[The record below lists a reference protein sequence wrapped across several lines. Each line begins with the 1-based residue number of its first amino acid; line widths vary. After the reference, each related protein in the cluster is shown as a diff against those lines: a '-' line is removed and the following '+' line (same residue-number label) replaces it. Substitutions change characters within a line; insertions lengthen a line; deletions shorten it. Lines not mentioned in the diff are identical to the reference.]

1 MKTVRKHTA
10 TLNLPTL
17 KLEGGLFLP
26 DVLEKAALGQAR
38 LQAEADYGI
47 PKGLKLKDEYSR
59 AFQIACAQWRSFAP
73 MLDRTDF
80 DAQRA
85 TATFVTELLRDAF
98 GYVSVGAVTGIELGD
113 RSYPIT
119 HLASAPHQPL
129 HPQHPLPIVV
139 APHTLGLDEADTR
152 FAIAGSGSRKKTA
165 FQLAQ
170 ELLNASPDH
179 QWALV
184 TNGKTI
190 RLLRDAATL
199 TRPSYLDIDLQDL
212 LSGQRFAEFAFVWR
226 LLHASRAGL
235 VGGTADAAAP
245 VVWEAWREAGQEEGT
260 RVRDGLR
267 LGVTEALIT
276 LGQGFVQH
284 PANDALRQALQ
295 DGSLTKEA
303 YFAQLLRLIYR
314 FIFVFSVEER
324 GLIPNAPQPDE
335 DPNTARAK
343 LAASQTYAQ
352 GYALARLRDLSLRR
366 RVRTWFDDL
375 WQSVKIVFKGL
386 AHGESR
392 LGLPALGGLF
402 APAQCPA
409 LDAAQL
415 TNADLLSAMKSMR
428 WASQTGGSLAPID
441 YRNMGTEELGSVYES
456 LLELVPEVDLHART
470 FGFVGLTSEGSTAGN
485 DRKLTGSFYTPDSLV
500 QELVKSALDP
510 VIEQRLAANPSN
522 PIEALLSIRVLD
534 PACGSGHFLLAAA
547 RRLAERLAAL
557 RSPDGVVTPQAY
569 RHALREVIA
578 RCIFGVDRNPMAVEL
593 ARTALWLEGFEEG
606 RPLGFLDH
614 HLQCGD
620 ALLGLTDLH
629 ALEKGIAKDAFKALS
644 GDDKE
649 VCKQLSKA
657 NAAGLKQI
665 AKDLQS
671 GQVLLGF
678 DNATGL
684 QTLRAIEALS
694 AETPEEVAVKE
705 QAYIQF
711 CEQSKNSPLGL
722 AADLMVGAY
731 LMTKTADTA
740 AMVPTS
746 ETLHAA
752 LTAPHTLQEQG
763 TVHSAT
769 VAAAHA
775 ACQQAQ
781 VLHWPLAFPQVFA
794 TGGFD
799 CVLGNP
805 PWERIKLQEEEFFAT
820 RHPAVAAAKNK
831 AERSQRIQWLS
842 EGMLSQHLY
851 PTDNAHHTPAESTAE
866 QRLYDEFIVTR
877 RVAEAASVFMH
888 VDGMDGGR
896 YPLTGVGDVNTYAL
910 FSETIL
916 QITAPSGR
924 AGFIVPT
931 GIATDDSTKAFFGH
945 IVRHRRLAKLLSLYE
960 IRAWFKATDDR
971 KSFCLLT
978 LGESETAEF
987 LFDAKTV
994 VDFGKLQKWFKL
1006 TPDEFRL
1013 INPNTLTSPVFRS
1026 ARDAELTKKLYRAVP
1041 VLIREAVWQREGKGA
1056 KLIVPEVNPWGV
1068 RFSTMFHMSG
1078 DSDLF
1083 KDNEAADRLPL
1094 FEAKLIH
1101 QFDHRWATYTSN
1113 GDSRDM
1119 TLAEKQDPHSSA
1131 TPRYWVDQRE
1141 VWLRVTSLPDGL
1153 RKAMRDRN
1161 EAATVL
1167 GVTQLLF
1174 GHWLATQHNTHG
1186 SASANLSLLRVYPL
1200 WLAFVKQH
1208 PFAQQVEPVSLGL
1221 CGDNPPC
1228 LKPLDDNYLP
1238 AEGSFEVAMSDE
1250 RASTAW
1256 YAVDPLALEQML
1268 AYTARYNELYVPT
1281 TPQQSAEGVL
1291 VLAEHWLEQSCP
1303 KWLMGWRDIALRSVL
1318 RTLIA
1323 DVIPLSAVGDK
1334 FLLLTTQCKPTLNAA
1349 LLGCLNSLVCD
1360 FVARQKVGGSAL
1372 KYFTMKQLPILSP
1385 DRYTEAD
1392 LAFIAPR
1399 VLELTYTAHDLSGWA
1414 QDLGYNGPPFAF
1426 DPDRRAVLR
1435 AELDAYYARLYSLT
1449 NDELRYI
1456 LEPADVM
1463 GADYPSETFR
1473 VLKKSE
1479 LREFGVYRT
1488 QRLVMREFDRMALAE
1503 ANGEQFSSLLN
1514 PPPGEQAQPGYSS
1527 HGIVQ
1532 DEADAHLVGLMLT
1545 MIRQLGRLPRRHL
1558 TDAMAMAGRSG
1569 SWPQHFD
1576 AQGVGAMN
1584 AFQLRGPGVFDAQR
1598 LNGARLQTWLRHFES
1613 AGVIRMESQTDVLVA
1628 VPSSVLP
1635 GYVLADEE
1643 TTLVASLLTQA
1654 VSMAVAN
1661 TATDEEK
1668 PSDAS
1673 VKSA

>member
-10 TLNLPTL
+10 TLNLPTI

-38 LQAEADYGI
+38 LQTEADYGI

-73 MLDRTDF
+73 LLDRSDF

-98 GYVSVGAVTGIELGD
+98 GYVSVGAVTGVELGE
-113 RSYPIT
+113 RTYPIT
-119 HLASAPHQPL
+119 HIASAPNQPL

-139 APHTLGLDEADTR
+139 APHTLGIDEADTR
-152 FAIAGSGSRKKTA
+152 FAIAGSGSRKKTP

-235 VGGTADAAAP
+235 VGGTADAAAR

-335 DPNTARAK
+335 DPTIARVK

-352 GYALARLRDLSLRR
+352 GYALARLRDMALRR
-366 RVRTWFDDL
+366 RARTRFDDL

-409 LDAAQL
+409 LDGAQL

-428 WASQTGGSLAPID
+428 WASQSGGSLAPID

-456 LLELVPEVDLHART
+456 LLELVPEVELHART

-510 VIEQRLAANPSN
+510 VIEQRLVAKPGN

-593 ARTALWLEGFEEG
+593 ARTALWLESFEEG

-649 VCKQLSKA
+649 VCKQLAKT

-694 AETPEEVAVKE
+694 SETPEEVAAKE
-705 QAYIQF
+705 LAYIQF
-711 CEQSKNSPLGL
+711 CEHSAHSPIAL
-722 AADLMVGAY
+722 AADLMVGAF
-731 LMTKTADTA
+731 LMNKTAETA
-740 AMVPTS
+740 ALVPTS
-746 ETLHAA
+746 KTLHAA
-752 LTAPHTLQEQG
+752 LTAPHTLQAHG

-769 VAAAHA
+769 VAAAHT
-775 ACQQAQ
+775 ACQKAQ

-794 TGGFD
+794 AGGFD
-799 CVLGNP
+799 CLLGNP
-805 PWERIKLQEEEFFAT
+805 PWEMLQLDPQEFFAT
-820 RHPAVAAAKNK
+820 RAPAVANA
-831 AERSQRIQWLS
+831 
-842 EGMLSQHLY
+842 QHMTARDKMIASLEQTNPVLY
-851 PTDNAHHTPAESTAE
+851 QEYWDSVRN
-866 QRLYDEFIVTR
+866 V
-877 RVAEAASVFMH
+877 EAAQTFIH
-888 VDGMDGGR
+888 
-896 YPLTGVGDVNTYAL
+896 T
-910 FSETIL
+910 
-916 QITAPSGR
+916 SGR
-924 AGFIVPT
+924 FPTSGFGRLNLAYLFAELFLDMKKPDGRSGLIVPS
-931 GIATDDSTKAFFGH
+931 GIATDSFTQHLFNKIAKGNLISFYDIENREALFAA
-945 IVRHRRLAKLLSLYE
+945 VHRS
-960 IRAWFKATDDR
+960 FK
-971 KSFCLLT
+971 FCLLT
-978 LGESETAEF
+978 LGAAEKANF
-987 LFDAKTV
+987 VCFAANMSHLSDSRRRF
-994 VDFGKLQKWFKL
+994 QL
-1006 TPDEFRL
+1006 TPEDFEL
-1013 INPNTLTSPVFRS
+1013 LNPNTGTCPVFRS
-1026 ARDAELTKKLYRAVP
+1026 NSDAELTKKIHRSTP
-1041 VLIREAVWQREGKGA
+1041 VFWREATDDQNE
-1056 KLIVPEVNPWGV
+1056 LNPWGLSLMLMFMMNTDSY
-1068 RFSTMFHMSG
+1068 RFHETSA
-1078 DSDLF
+1078 L
-1083 KDNEAADRLPL
+1083 DRLPL
-1094 FEAKLIH
+1094 YEAKLIH
-1101 QFDHRWATYTSN
+1101 QFDHRWATYMPDGS
-1113 GDSRDM
+1113 SRDM
-1119 TLAEKQDPHSSA
+1119 TLTEKQETQSRA

-1174 GHWLATQHNTHG
+1174 GHWLAACNNTEG
-1186 SASANLSLLRVYPL
+1186 SGSANLPSLRVYPA
-1200 WLAFVKQH
+1200 WLEFVLQNS
-1208 PFAQQVEPVSLGL
+1208 FAQEVAPVSLGL

-1228 LKPLDDNYLP
+1228 IKPVDDNYLP
-1238 AEGSFEVAMSDE
+1238 AQGSFEVEMSNE

-1256 YAVDPLALEQML
+1256 YAVDPQALEKML
-1268 AYTARYNELYVPT
+1268 VFTAKHSDLLDSTKPL
-1281 TPQQSAEGVL
+1281 QSAADVL
-1291 VLAEHWLEQSCP
+1291 ELAERWLEQSCP
-1303 KWLMGWRDIALRSVL
+1303 KWLMGWRDITNATNERTVIASVM
-1318 RTLIA
+1318 
-1323 DVIPLSAVGDK
+1323 PLAAVGHTMPLFFTAVRGPK
-1334 FLLLTTQCKPTLNAA
+1334 VAA
-1349 LLGCLNSLVCD
+1349 LLGNFCSVVLD
-1360 FVARQKVGGSAL
+1360 FCARVKVGGTHLTYA
-1372 KYFTMKQLPILSP
+1372 YIKQFPILSP
-1385 DRYTEAD
+1385 DRFTEAD
-1392 LAFIAPR
+1392 LAFIVPR
-1399 VLELTYTAHDLSGWA
+1399 VLELTFTAHDLSGWA
-1414 QDLGYNGPPFAF
+1414 QEVGYNGPPFAF

-1435 AELDAYYARLYSLT
+1435 AELDAYYARLYGLT
-1449 NDELRYI
+1449 RDELRYI
-1456 LEPADVM
+1456 LDPADVM

-1473 VLKKSE
+1473 VLKNGE
-1479 LREFGVYRT
+1479 IRDFGEYRT
-1488 QRLVMREFDRMALAE
+1488 QRLVLE
-1503 ANGEQFSSLLN
+1503 AWDSITEN
-1514 PPPGEQAQPGYSS
+1514 
-1527 HGIVQ
+1527 
-1532 DEADAHLVGLMLT
+1532 
-1545 MIRQLGRLPRRHL
+1545 
-1558 TDAMAMAGRSG
+1558 
-1569 SWPQHFD
+1569 
-1576 AQGVGAMN
+1576 
-1584 AFQLRGPGVFDAQR
+1584 
-1598 LNGARLQTWLRHFES
+1598 
-1613 AGVIRMESQTDVLVA
+1613 
-1628 VPSSVLP
+1628 
-1635 GYVLADEE
+1635 
-1643 TTLVASLLTQA
+1643 
-1654 VSMAVAN
+1654 
-1661 TATDEEK
+1661 
-1668 PSDAS
+1668 
-1673 VKSA
+1673 

>member
-1 MKTVRKHTA
+1 MKIVRKHTA

-98 GYVSVGAVTGIELGD
+98 GYVSVGAVTGIELGE

-129 HPQHPLPIVV
+129 HPRHPLPIVV

-235 VGGTADAAAP
+235 MGGTADTPAP

-335 DPNTARAK
+335 DPTNARAK

-366 RVRTWFDDL
+366 RARTRFDDL

-409 LDAAQL
+409 LDGAQL
-415 TNADLLSAMKSMR
+415 TNSDLLSAMKSMR

-510 VIEQRLAANPSN
+510 VIEQRLAANPGN
-522 PIEALLSIRVLD
+522 PIEALLAIRVLD

-578 RCIFGVDRNPMAVEL
+578 RSIFGVDRNPMAVEL

-620 ALLGLTDLH
+620 ALLGLTDLK
-629 ALEKGIAKDAFKALS
+629 AVELGIAKDAFKPLS
-644 GDDKE
+644 GDDKN
-649 VCKQLSKA
+649 VCKRLTKINSVA
-657 NAAGLKQI
+657 L
-665 AKDLQS
+665 KDLEKKRS
-671 GQVLLGF
+671 AHAFGQLDVASAVGE
-678 DNATGL
+678 GISQL
-684 QTLRAIEALS
+684 QAIEALPDS
-694 AETPEEVAVKE
+694 TTQEIADKET
-705 QAYIQF
+705 AYRTF
-711 CEQSKNSPLGL
+711 LEKAKSSRLAH
-722 AADLMVGAY
+722 AADLLVGAY
-731 LMTKTADTA
+731 LLPKIEGTESNI
-740 AMVPTS
+740 PTS
-746 ETLHAA
+746 ATLY
-752 LTAPHTLQEQG
+752 LTLQGVPLPLAQQG
-763 TVHSAT
+763 AL
-769 VAAAHA
+769 AAAQT
-775 ACQQAQ
+775 ACTEAR

-794 TGGFD
+794 SGGFD

-805 PWERIKLQEEEFFAT
+805 PWEHVELKEEEFFAS
-820 RHPAVAAAKNK
+820 RNPLVATAKNK
-831 AERSQRIQWLS
+831 AERNQRIQWLS
-842 EGMLSQHLY
+842 EGMLANHLFLNDY
-851 PTDNAHHTPAESTAE
+851 NATQISVAEL
-866 QRLYDEFIVTR
+866 RLHREFIVSR
-877 RVAEAASVFMH
+877 RTFEATSTFAH
-888 VDGMDGGR
+888 VGRVDGGR
-896 YPLTGVGDVNTYAL
+896 YPLTGTGRVNTYAL
-910 FSETIL
+910 FAEAISQMIS
-916 QITAPSGR
+916 PSGR
-924 AGFIVPT
+924 AGFIVPS
-931 GIATDDSTKAFFGH
+931 GLATDNSTKDFFGDL
-945 IVRHRRLAKLLSLYE
+945 VSRRSLHSFFE
-960 IRAWFKATDDR
+960 FENEGFFLGAGQGHMLRFALTTILGSAGKVMATR
-971 KSFCLLT
+971 
-978 LGESETAEF
+978 F
-987 LFDAKTV
+987 LFQ
-994 VDFGKLQKWFKL
+994 GKKL
-1006 TPDEFRL
+1006 TDLDDAERNFTLSPEDIERV
-1013 INPNTLTSPVFRS
+1013 NPNTLTCPIFQSSF
-1026 ARDAELTKKLYRAVP
+1026 DAELSKKIYERIP
-1041 VLIREAVWQREGKGA
+1041 VLMLEGRGSAVEKNSWGIRFMQGTH
-1056 KLIVPEVNPWGV
+1056 NM
-1068 RFSTMFHMSG
+1068 ST
-1078 DSDLF
+1078 DSHLF
-1083 KDNEAADRLPL
+1083 KTYHDLIGEGFQLAGNIFTSEEDVYAPLYESKMIQIYNHRHGDFKDSNHERAHILPKVSFEKLAKKEYVTMPFYWVSQAEVRKQLKDAGWDRDWFLTWRN
-1094 FEAKLIH
+1094 I
-1101 QFDHRWATYTSN
+1101 T
-1113 GDSRDM
+1113 DSR
-1119 TLAEKQDPHSSA
+1119 
-1131 TPRYWVDQRE
+1131 
-1141 VWLRVTSLPDGL
+1141 
-1153 RKAMRDRN
+1153 
-1161 EAATVL
+1161 
-1167 GVTQLLF
+1167 
-1174 GHWLATQHNTHG
+1174 
-1186 SASANLSLLRVYPL
+1186 ASA
-1200 WLAFVKQH
+1200 
-1208 PFAQQVEPVSLGL
+1208 
-1221 CGDNPPC
+1221 
-1228 LKPLDDNYLP
+1228 
-1238 AEGSFEVAMSDE
+1238 
-1250 RASTAW
+1250 
-1256 YAVDPLALEQML
+1256 
-1268 AYTARYNELYVPT
+1268 
-1281 TPQQSAEGVL
+1281 
-1291 VLAEHWLEQSCP
+1291 
-1303 KWLMGWRDIALRSVL
+1303 
-1318 RTLIA
+1318 RTLITS
-1323 DVIPLSAVGDK
+1323 VIPFSGVGNSLPMYLPIGQSAAD
-1334 FLLLTTQCKPTLNAA
+1334 AA
-1349 LLGCLNSLVCD
+1349 LLLANMSSLILD
-1360 FVARQKVGGSAL
+1360 YSARMKVGGL
-1372 KYFTMKQLPILSP
+1372 NFNYFIFKQLPVIDP
-1385 DRYTEAD
+1385 MGYTQSD
-1392 LAFIAPR
+1392 KAFILPR
-1399 VLELTYTAHDLSGWA
+1399 VIRLTCNSNDMLPFLLEIDPNGTIVDFDESKRA
-1414 QDLGYNGPPFAF
+1414 QAQ
-1426 DPDRRAVLR
+1426 
-1435 AELDAYYARLYSLT
+1435 AELDAYYAKLYGLSLE
-1449 NDELRYI
+1449 ELKF
-1456 LEPADVM
+1456 VM
-1463 GADYPSETFR
+1463 DPQSVKPGYPSETFP
-1473 VLKKSE
+1473 VLKRNE
-1479 LREFGVYRT
+1479 QRDFGEFRT
-1488 QRLVMREFDRMALAE
+1488 QRLILE
-1503 ANGEQFSSLLN
+1503 AWDKLERGEL
-1514 PPPGEQAQPGYSS
+1514 
-1527 HGIVQ
+1527 H
-1532 DEADAHLVGLMLT
+1532 
-1545 MIRQLGRLPRRHL
+1545 
-1558 TDAMAMAGRSG
+1558 
-1569 SWPQHFD
+1569 
-1576 AQGVGAMN
+1576 
-1584 AFQLRGPGVFDAQR
+1584 
-1598 LNGARLQTWLRHFES
+1598 
-1613 AGVIRMESQTDVLVA
+1613 
-1628 VPSSVLP
+1628 
-1635 GYVLADEE
+1635 
-1643 TTLVASLLTQA
+1643 
-1654 VSMAVAN
+1654 
-1661 TATDEEK
+1661 
-1668 PSDAS
+1668 
-1673 VKSA
+1673 

>member
-1 MKTVRKHTA
+1 MKIVRKHTA

-98 GYVSVGAVTGIELGD
+98 GYVSVGAVTGIELGE

-129 HPQHPLPIVV
+129 HPRHPLPIVV

-152 FAIAGSGSRKKTA
+152 FAIAGSGSRKKTP

-335 DPNTARAK
+335 DPTNARAK

-352 GYALARLRDLSLRR
+352 GYALARLRDMALRR
-366 RVRTWFDDL
+366 RARTRFDDL

-402 APAQCPA
+402 APAQCPS
-409 LDAAQL
+409 LDGAQL
-415 TNADLLSAMKSMR
+415 TNSDLLSAMKSMR

-470 FGFVGLTSEGSTAGN
+470 FGFVGITSEGSTAGN

-510 VIEQRLAANPSN
+510 VIEQRLAANPGN

-649 VCKQLSKA
+649 VCKQLAKS

-665 AKDLQS
+665 AKDMQS

-694 AETPEEVAVKE
+694 AETPEEVAAKE
-705 QAYIQF
+705 HAYIQF
-711 CEQSKNSPLGL
+711 CEQSTNSPIGL

-740 AMVPTS
+740 ALVPTS

-752 LTAPHTLQEQG
+752 LTAPHTLQEQD

-851 PTDNAHHTPAESTAE
+851 PTDSVHQTPTESAAE
-866 QRLYDEFIVTR
+866 QRLYAEFITAR

-888 VDGMDGGR
+888 VDGVDGGR

-910 FSETIL
+910 FAETIL
-916 QITAPSGR
+916 QITSPSGR

-931 GIATDDSTKAFFGH
+931 GIATDDSTKAYFGH
-945 IVRHRRLAKLLSLYE
+945 ITQSGRLVSLYDIE
-960 IRAWFKATDDR
+960 NREAVFPSVHRSFK
-971 KSFCLLT
+971 FCLIT
-978 LGESETAEF
+978 LGTVPAAEF
-987 LFDAKTV
+987 VCYASQVSQLADTRRRFA
-994 VDFGKLQKWFKL
+994 L
-1006 TPDEFRL
+1006 TPAEFRL
-1013 INPNTLTSPVFRS
+1013 INPNTLTCPTFRS
-1026 ARDAELTKKLYRAVP
+1026 GRDAALTKKLYRTAP
-1041 VLIREAVWQREGKGA
+1041 VLIREAVVEGKGKDA
-1056 KLIVPEVNPWGV
+1056 KVKAPEVNPWGV
-1068 RFSTMFHMSG
+1068 SFSTMFHMSN
-1078 DSDLF
+1078 DSHLF
-1083 KDNEAADRLPL
+1083 KDSSASDHLPL
-1094 FEAKLIH
+1094 YEAKLIH
-1101 QFDHRWATYTSN
+1101 QFDHRWATYTPN

-1131 TPRYWVDQRE
+1131 IPRYWVDQRE
-1141 VWLRVTSLPDGL
+1141 VWLRLTNLPEGL
-1153 RKAMRDRN
+1153 RKALRDRN
-1161 EAATVL
+1161 DAATVL
-1167 GVTQLLF
+1167 CATQLLF
-1174 GHWLATQHNTHG
+1174 GHWLV
-1186 SASANLSLLRVYPL
+1186 SLHSVNAKLGLYTA
-1200 WLAFVKQH
+1200 WQAFVQQY
-1208 PFAQQVEPVSLGL
+1208 PYAQKVAPVSLGL
-1221 CGDNPPC
+1221 CGNNPPC
-1228 LKPLDDNYLP
+1228 FKPVDDNYLP
-1238 AEGSFEVAMSDE
+1238 AEGSFEVAMSNE

-1256 YAVDPLALEQML
+1256 YAVDPHALEQML
-1268 AYTARYNELYVPT
+1268 AFTARHIDLHDPAMAL
-1281 TPQQSAEGVL
+1281 QSAQDVL
-1291 VLAEHWLEQSCP
+1291 DLAERWLEQSCP
-1303 KWLMGWRDIALRSVL
+1303 RWLMGWRDITNATNE
-1318 RTLIA
+1318 RTVIA
-1323 DVIPLSAVGDK
+1323 SLMPLAGVGNKAPLLQLPSSISGRHAAAFLGNLSALA
-1334 FLLLTTQCKPTLNAA
+1334 F
-1349 LLGCLNSLVCD
+1349 D
-1360 FVARQKVGGSAL
+1360 FVARQKIGGTTLNYFYL
-1372 KYFTMKQLPILSP
+1372 KQFPVLPP

-1392 LAFIAPR
+1392 LAFIVPR
-1399 VLELTYTAHDLSGWA
+1399 VLELTFTAHDLSGWA

-1449 NDELRYI
+1449 RDELRYI
-1456 LEPADVM
+1456 LDPADVM
-1463 GADYPSETFR
+1463 GDDYPSETFR
-1473 VLKKSE
+1473 VLKNGE
-1479 LREFGVYRT
+1479 IRDFGEYRT
-1488 QRLVMREFDRMALAE
+1488 QRLVLE
-1503 ANGEQFSSLLN
+1503 AWDQMF
-1514 PPPGEQAQPGYSS
+1514 PGE
-1527 HGIVQ
+1527 
-1532 DEADAHLVGLMLT
+1532 
-1545 MIRQLGRLPRRHL
+1545 
-1558 TDAMAMAGRSG
+1558 
-1569 SWPQHFD
+1569 
-1576 AQGVGAMN
+1576 
-1584 AFQLRGPGVFDAQR
+1584 
-1598 LNGARLQTWLRHFES
+1598 
-1613 AGVIRMESQTDVLVA
+1613 
-1628 VPSSVLP
+1628 
-1635 GYVLADEE
+1635 
-1643 TTLVASLLTQA
+1643 
-1654 VSMAVAN
+1654 
-1661 TATDEEK
+1661 
-1668 PSDAS
+1668 
-1673 VKSA
+1673 

>member
-17 KLEGGLFLP
+17 RLEGGLFLP
-26 DVLEKAALGQAR
+26 DMLEKAALGQAR

-73 MLDRTDF
+73 LLERTDF

-98 GYVSVGAVTGIELGD
+98 GYVSVGAVTSIDLGE

-119 HLASAPHQPL
+119 HLASAPHQSI
-129 HPQHPLPIVV
+129 HPQHNVPIVV
-139 APHTLGLDEADTR
+139 APHTLGLDDADTR
-152 FAIAGSGSRKKTA
+152 FAIVGSGSRKKTA

-179 QWALV
+179 EWALV
-184 TNGKTI
+184 TNGKTL

-199 TRPSYLDIDLQDL
+199 TRPSYLEVDLQDL
-212 LSGQRFAEFAFVWR
+212 LSGQRFAEFAYVWR

-235 VGGTADAAAP
+235 VGGTAEASAP

-267 LGVTEALIT
+267 LGVTEALLT

-314 FIFVFSVEER
+314 FIFIFSVEER
-324 GLIPNAPQPDE
+324 GLVPNAPQTDD
-335 DPNTARAK
+335 DPATARAK

-352 GYALARLRDLSLRR
+352 GYALARLRDMSLRR
-366 RVRTWFDDL
+366 RARSRFDDL
-375 WQSVKIVFKGL
+375 WQGVKIVFKGL

-402 APAQCPA
+402 APAQCPT

-415 TNADLLSAMKSMR
+415 TNADLLAAMKSMR
-428 WASQTGGSLAPID
+428 WASQSGGSLAPID

-470 FGFVGLTSEGSTAGN
+470 FGFVGLTSEGASSGTVAGN

-500 QELVKSALDP
+500 QELIKSALDP
-510 VIEQRLAANPSN
+510 VIEQRLAANPGN

-649 VCKQLSKA
+649 VCKQLAKS

-694 AETPEEVAVKE
+694 AETPEEVVIKE

-711 CEQSKNSPLGL
+711 CEQSKNNPLGL

-731 LMTKTADTA
+731 LMTKTADSA
-740 AMVPTS
+740 ALVPTS

-752 LTAPHTLQEQG
+752 LTAPHTLQEQD

-775 ACQQAQ
+775 ACEQAR
-781 VLHWPLAFPQVFA
+781 VFHWPLAFPQVFA

-820 RHPAVAAAKNK
+820 RHPAVAVAKNK

-851 PTDNAHHTPAESTAE
+851 PTDNSHHTPTESVAE
-866 QRLYDEFIVTR
+866 QRLYAEFVIAR

-888 VDGMDGGR
+888 VEGLEGGR
-896 YPLTGVGDVNTYAL
+896 YPLTGMGDVNTYAL
-910 FSETIL
+910 FAETIL
-916 QITAPSGR
+916 QITSPTGR

-931 GIATDDSTKAFFGH
+931 GIATDDSTKAYFGH
-945 IVRHRRLAKLLSLYE
+945 ITQRRLLVSLFSFDNE
-960 IRAWFKATDDR
+960 KFIFPAVHHSFR
-971 KSFCLLT
+971 FCLVT
-978 LGESETAEF
+978 LGIADQAEF
-987 LFDAKTV
+987 VFFAQKPSEILDPLRRFELTNAE
-994 VDFGKLQKWFKL
+994 FG
-1006 TPDEFRL
+1006 L
-1013 INPNTLTSPVFRS
+1013 INPNTLTCPVFRS
-1026 ARDAELTKKLYRAVP
+1026 ERDAELNKKLYSQTP
-1041 VLIREAVWQREGKGA
+1041 VLIREAVWQGEGKAA
-1056 KLIVPEVNPWGV
+1056 KLIAPEVNSWGI

-1078 DSDLF
+1078 DSELF
-1083 KDNEAADRLPL
+1083 KDSATPDRLPL
-1094 FEAKLIH
+1094 YEAKLIH
-1101 QFDHRWATYTSN
+1101 QFDHRWATYSSD

-1131 TPRYWVDQRE
+1131 IPRYWVDQRE

-1167 GVTQLLF
+1167 CVTQLLF
-1174 GHWLATQHNTHG
+1174 GHWLAAQSCN
-1186 SASANLSLLRVYPL
+1186 ANSNALTLGLYPA
-1200 WLAFVKQH
+1200 WLAFVQQH
-1208 PFAQQVEPVSLGL
+1208 PYALQVAPVSLGL

-1238 AEGSFEVAMSDE
+1238 AQGSFEVAMSNE

-1256 YAVDPLALEQML
+1256 YAADLPALKQVLMFTSQHSNLLESTLALKSTQD
-1268 AYTARYNELYVPT
+1268 
-1281 TPQQSAEGVL
+1281 VL
-1291 VLAEHWLEQSCP
+1291 DLAERWLEQSCP
-1303 KWLMGWRDIALRSVL
+1303 KWLLGWRDITSSHVL
-1318 RTLIA
+1318 RTVIA
-1323 DVIPLSAVGDK
+1323 TVFPLAAVGH
-1334 FLLLTTQCKPTLNAA
+1334 TLPLFFTRELGPKMAA
-1349 LLGCLNSLVCD
+1349 LLGNFSSLVLD
-1360 FVARQKVGGSAL
+1360 FCARVKVGGTHLTYGYL
-1372 KYFTMKQLPILSP
+1372 KQFPVLPP
-1385 DRYTEAD
+1385 DCYTDAD
-1392 LAFIAPR
+1392 LAFIVPR

-1426 DPDRRAVLR
+1426 DPDRRATLR
-1435 AELDAYYARLYSLT
+1435 AELDAYYARLYGLT
-1449 NDELRYI
+1449 RDELRYI
-1456 LEPADVM
+1456 LDPADVM

-1473 VLKKSE
+1473 VLKNSE
-1479 LREFGVYRT
+1479 LREFGEYRT
-1488 QRLVMREFDRMALAE
+1488 QRLVLEAWDKLEREAL
-1503 ANGEQFSSLLN
+1503 
-1514 PPPGEQAQPGYSS
+1514 
-1527 HGIVQ
+1527 
-1532 DEADAHLVGLMLT
+1532 
-1545 MIRQLGRLPRRHL
+1545 R
-1558 TDAMAMAGRSG
+1558 
-1569 SWPQHFD
+1569 
-1576 AQGVGAMN
+1576 
-1584 AFQLRGPGVFDAQR
+1584 
-1598 LNGARLQTWLRHFES
+1598 
-1613 AGVIRMESQTDVLVA
+1613 
-1628 VPSSVLP
+1628 
-1635 GYVLADEE
+1635 
-1643 TTLVASLLTQA
+1643 
-1654 VSMAVAN
+1654 
-1661 TATDEEK
+1661 
-1668 PSDAS
+1668 
-1673 VKSA
+1673 

>member
-38 LQAEADYGI
+38 LQTEADYGI

-73 MLDRTDF
+73 LLERTDF
-80 DAQRA
+80 DAQHA
-85 TATFVTELLRDAF
+85 TATFVSELLRDAF
-98 GYVSVGAVTGIELGD
+98 GYVAVGASTGIDLGE

-119 HLASAPHQPL
+119 HLASSSVN
-129 HPQHPLPIVV
+129 PQQTVPIVV
-139 APHTLGLDEADTR
+139 APHTLGLDDADTR
-152 FAIAGSGSRKKTA
+152 FAIIGSGNRRKTA

-184 TNGKTI
+184 TNGKTL

-212 LSGQRFAEFAFVWR
+212 LSGQRFSEFAYVWR

-235 VGGTADAAAP
+235 VGGSVDAPAP

-260 RVRDGLR
+260 RVREGLR

-295 DGSLTKEA
+295 DGSLSKKV

-314 FIFVFSVEER
+314 FIFIFSVEER
-324 GLIPNAPQPDE
+324 GLVPNAPHNDD
-335 DPNTARAK
+335 DPATARAK
-343 LAASQTYAQ
+343 QVASQTYSQ
-352 GYALARLRDLSLRR
+352 GYALARLRNMALRR
-366 RVRTWFDDL
+366 SARTRFDDL

-402 APAQCPA
+402 APGQCPA
-409 LDAAQL
+409 LDVAQL
-415 TNADLLSAMKSMR
+415 TNADLLAAMKSMR

-441 YRNMGTEELGSVYES
+441 YHNMETEELGSVYES
-456 LLELVPEVDLHART
+456 LLELEPEVDLHART

-485 DRKLTGSFYTPDSLV
+485 DRKLTGSFYTPHSLV
-500 QELVKSALDP
+500 QELVRSALDP
-510 VIEQRLAANPSN
+510 VIEQRLAANPTN

-547 RRLAERLAAL
+547 HRLAGHLATL
-557 RSPDGVVTPQAY
+557 RSSDGVETSQTY
-569 RHALREVIA
+569 RHALREVTA

-649 VCKQLSKA
+649 VCKQLAKA

-665 AKDLQS
+665 AKDMQS

-694 AETPEEVAVKE
+694 AETPEEVAAKE
-705 QAYIQF
+705 RAYIQF
-711 CEQSKNSPLGL
+711 CQQSAHNPLGL

-752 LTAPHTLQEQG
+752 LTAPHTLQEQD
-763 TVHSAT
+763 TLHSAT

-851 PTDNAHHTPAESTAE
+851 PTDSAHHTPTESVAE
-866 QRLYDEFIVTR
+866 QRLYAEFVIAR

-888 VDGMDGGR
+888 VDGSEGGR

-910 FSETIL
+910 FAETIL
-916 QITAPSGR
+916 QITSPTGR

-945 IVRHRRLAKLLSLYE
+945 ITQSGRLVSLYDIE
-960 IRAWFKATDDR
+960 NRDALFASVHRSFK
-971 KSFCLLT
+971 FCLIT
-978 LGESETAEF
+978 LGEAPAAEF
-987 LFDAKTV
+987 VCFVSQVAQLTDSRRRFA
-994 VDFGKLQKWFKL
+994 L

-1013 INPNTLTSPVFRS
+1013 INPNTLTCPVFRS
-1026 ARDAELTKKLYRAVP
+1026 ARDAELTKKLYRAAP
-1041 VLIREAVWQREGKGA
+1041 VLIRDAVWQGDGKAA
-1056 KLIVPEVNPWGV
+1056 KLIVPEVNPWSISFQ
-1068 RFSTMFHMSG
+1068 RMFDMSN
-1078 DSDLF
+1078 DSHLF
-1083 KDNEAADRLPL
+1083 NDNNAPDRLPL
-1094 FEAKLIH
+1094 YEAKLIH
-1101 QFDHRWATYTSN
+1101 QFDHRWATYTPA

-1131 TPRYWVDQRE
+1131 RPRYWVDQRE
-1141 VWLRVTSLPDGL
+1141 VWLRLTTLPDGL
-1153 RKAMRDRN
+1153 RNALRDRN
-1161 EAATVL
+1161 EAAVVL
-1167 GVTQLLF
+1167 CVAQLLF
-1174 GHWLATQHNTHG
+1174 GRWLSTLQGRHDRD
-1186 SASANLSLLRVYPL
+1186 SANLSLLKVYPE

-1208 PFAQQVEPVSLGL
+1208 PFAQQVAPVSLAM

-1238 AEGSFEVAMSDE
+1238 AQGSFEVAMSNE

-1256 YAVDPLALEQML
+1256 YAVDPQALEQVIAFTTKHNDL
-1268 AYTARYNELYVPT
+1268 VEPT
-1281 TPQQSAEGVL
+1281 QTLQSAKDVL
-1291 VLAEHWLEQSCP
+1291 DLAERWLEQSCP
-1303 KWLMGWRDIALRSVL
+1303 RWLMGWRNIARATDERSF
-1318 RTLIA
+1318 IA
-1323 DVIPLSAVGDK
+1323 DVFPTVGVGHSMPLW
-1334 FLLLTTQCKPTLNAA
+1334 FLEADPEHAAAFLGNTTA
-1349 LLGCLNSLVCD
+1349 LVFD
-1360 FVARQKVGGSAL
+1360 YVVRQKLGGTNMTFG
-1372 KYFTMKQLPILSP
+1372 YFKQFPILPP
-1385 DRYTEAD
+1385 DKYTEAD
-1392 LAFIAPR
+1392 LAFIVPR
-1399 VLELTYTAHDLSGWA
+1399 VLELTFTAHDLTGWA

-1426 DPDRRAVLR
+1426 DLDRRAVLR
-1435 AELDAYYARLYSLT
+1435 AELDAYYARLYRLDQ
-1449 NDELRYI
+1449 DELRYI
-1456 LEPADVM
+1456 LDPKDVM

-1473 VLKKSE
+1473 VLQNKERIPRTEKYVTQQLVLKAWNRLESGE
-1479 LREFGVYRT
+1479 L
-1488 QRLVMREFDRMALAE
+1488 
-1503 ANGEQFSSLLN
+1503 
-1514 PPPGEQAQPGYSS
+1514 
-1527 HGIVQ
+1527 H
-1532 DEADAHLVGLMLT
+1532 
-1545 MIRQLGRLPRRHL
+1545 
-1558 TDAMAMAGRSG
+1558 
-1569 SWPQHFD
+1569 
-1576 AQGVGAMN
+1576 
-1584 AFQLRGPGVFDAQR
+1584 
-1598 LNGARLQTWLRHFES
+1598 
-1613 AGVIRMESQTDVLVA
+1613 
-1628 VPSSVLP
+1628 
-1635 GYVLADEE
+1635 
-1643 TTLVASLLTQA
+1643 
-1654 VSMAVAN
+1654 
-1661 TATDEEK
+1661 
-1668 PSDAS
+1668 
-1673 VKSA
+1673 